1 MGRIKCLKLKCECG
15 KEGLAQVFLRK
26 DGSISYAR
34 VRHFSH
40 TDKVS
45 HKPQFTYCKITDLD
59 ALKTLLLKQ
68 DISLSIDR
76 AEMGQMGQGQTDK
89 NHDLENSA
97 SSLNQ
102 QNKMCRGS
110 LAWLGRQ
117 THNLENING
126 GQTPNVQRSRARIP
140 PPAPH
145 SSKIAFP
152 VRSVN

>member
-1 MGRIKCLKLKCECG
+1 MGRIKCLKLKCKCG

-34 VRHFSH
+34 TRHFSH

-76 AEMGQMGQGQTDK
+76 AEVGQIGQGQTEN

-102 QNKMCRGS
+102 QNQGGRRLVWFRT
-110 LAWLGRQ
+110 LAFQANDPGFKSRRPHFCALQWL
-117 THNLENING
+117 
-126 GQTPNVQRSRARIP
+126 
-140 PPAPH
+140 
-145 SSKIAFP
+145 
-152 VRSVN
+152 

>member
-1 MGRIKCLKLKCECG
+1 MARIKCLKLNCNCG
-15 KEGLAQVFLRK
+15 KKGLAQVFLRK

-126 GQTPNVQRSRARIP
+126 GQTPDVQKSRARIP

>member
-1 MGRIKCLKLKCECG
+1 MGRIKCLKLKCKCG
-15 KEGLAQVFLRK
+15 REGLAQVFLRK

-34 VRHFSH
+34 VRHYSH
-40 TDKVS
+40 IDKDS
-45 HKPQFTYCKITDLD
+45 KKPQFTYCKITDLG

-89 NHDLENSA
+89 NHDLENSN

-102 QNKMCRGS
+102 QNMRCRGS

-117 THNLENING
+117 THNLENIKG
-126 GQTPNVQRSRARIP
+126 GQTPDVQKSRAR
-140 PPAPH
+140 
-145 SSKIAFP
+145 S
-152 VRSVN
+152 